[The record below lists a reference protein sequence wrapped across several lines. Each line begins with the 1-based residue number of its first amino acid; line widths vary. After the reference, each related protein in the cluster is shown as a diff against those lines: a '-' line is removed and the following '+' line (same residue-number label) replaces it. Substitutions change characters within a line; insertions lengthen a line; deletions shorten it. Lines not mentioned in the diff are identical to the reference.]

1 MHLPRVAGNGGVVSN
16 DNKDIEIEYAIETDL
31 SVDDFIG
38 VLRASTLA
46 ERRPVDDR
54 ACIVG
59 MLEHADLIVTARA
72 EGVLVGVARSVTD
85 FHYCCYLSDLA
96 VDERYQKR
104 GIGKRLIDETQSRLG
119 PRCKLI
125 LLSAPAAIDYYPRLG
140 FEKHPQAWTL
150 DPGQHTR

>member
-1 MHLPRVAGNGGVVSN
+1 VSN
-16 DNKDIEIEYAIETDL
+16 EPENIKIEYAIENDL
-31 SVDDFIG
+31 SVDEFIG
-38 VLRASTLA
+38 VLKTSTLA
-46 ERRPVDDR
+46 ERRPADDR

-72 EGVLVGVARSVTD
+72 EGALVGVARSVSD

-104 GIGKRLIDETQSRLG
+104 GIGKRLIDETQDRLG
-119 PRCKLI
+119 PQCKLI

-140 FEKHPQAWTL
+140 FDKHPQAWIL
-150 DPGQHTR
+150 EPRKHTK